1 MVEMVWPPPK
11 PGGNNDEAVSSDK
24 PNGNDLDAQR
34 RTEIQALMKDKSL
47 DKEERKQKMEG
58 VKKKYAALAAPGKD
72 EPANSKRAVVWPP
85 PSPKNV
91 PSSPGGD
98 SSRKSPVVWPPP
110 SPKNLSSAS
119 TTQSPPPAT
128 ASARRAPSA
137 ARKMMTS
144 ASLRL
149 SALERS
155 SSDVP
160 PATQRHASMTRGTST
175 GSHSER
181 SAAPSPAPLRPVY
194 TPIRDF
200 SRPEGLSNA
209 AEPPKKQPSFKFEVA
224 EAPKWRHVNLAK
236 KAEGWSSGVAGE
248 HVNGEYYL
256 KCTYLM
262 YIFGAF

>member
-11 PGGNNDEAVSSDK
+11 PGGNNDASSDK

-47 DKEERKQKMEG
+47 DKEERKQKMEE

-91 PSSPGGD
+91 PSASGGD

-110 SPKNLSSAS
+110 SPKNLPSAS
-119 TTQSPPPAT
+119 TTQSPAT
-128 ASARRAPSA
+128 TSARRAPST
-137 ARKMMTS
+137 ARNMMTS

-149 SALERS
+149 SSLERS
-155 SSDVP
+155 AAPSPSNVT

-175 GSHSER
+175 GSRLDLDNSER
-181 SAAPSPAPLRPVY
+181 SAAPLRPVY

-200 SRPEGLSNA
+200 SRPESFNSA
-209 AEPPKKQPSFKFEVA
+209 AEPPKRQNSFKFEVA

-248 HVNGEYYL
+248 HVNGEN
-256 KCTYLM
+256 
-262 YIFGAF
+262 